1 MIPIDYGSIFETLKK
16 KGLLPMMLGL
26 ILMFQYRYIERQA
39 EQFEEKQKELKM
51 QQDKMEIM
59 WKAQIE
65 SLERRLMNCETQR
78 NEDMIRR
85 FEQFR
90 KDNE

>member
-26 ILMFQYRYIERQA
+26 MLMFQYKYIERQT
-39 EQFEEKQKELKM
+39 EQFKQSQTELKE
-51 QQDKMEIM
+51 QQSKMEVM
-59 WKAQIE
+59 FKTQIE

-85 FEQFR
+85 FEQLR

>member
-1 MIPIDYGSIFETLKK
+1 MIPIGYGSIFETLKK

-26 ILMFQYRYIERQA
+26 MLMFQYKYIERQT
-39 EQFEEKQKELKM
+39 EQFKQSQTELKE
-51 QQDKMEIM
+51 QQSKMEVM
-59 WKAQIE
+59 FKTQIE

-85 FEQFR
+85 FEQSR
-90 KDNE
+90 KNNE

>member
-26 ILMFQYRYIERQA
+26 ILMFQYRYIERQT
-39 EQFEEKQKELKM
+39 EQFEQKQKELKE
-51 QQDKMEIM
+51 QQDKMEVM

-65 SLERRLMNCETQR
+65 SLERRLMNCESQR

-85 FEQFR
+85 FEQLR

>member
-26 ILMFQYRYIERQA
+26 ILMFQYRYIERQT

>member
-26 ILMFQYRYIERQA
+26 MLMFQYKYIERQT
-39 EQFEEKQKELKM
+39 EQFKQSQTELKE
-51 QQDKMEIM
+51 QQSKMEVM
-59 WKAQIE
+59 FKTQIE

-85 FEQFR
+85 FEQSR
-90 KDNE
+90 KNNE

>member
-26 ILMFQYRYIERQA
+26 ILMFQYRYIERQT
-39 EQFEEKQKELKM
+39 EQFELKQKELKE
-51 QQDKMEIM
+51 QQDKMEVM
-59 WKAQIE
+59 LKTQIE

-85 FEQFR
+85 FEQLR

>member
-1 MIPIDYGSIFETLKK
+1 
-16 KGLLPMMLGL
+16 MMLGL
-26 ILMFQYRYIERQA
+26 MLMFQYKYIERQT
-39 EQFEEKQKELKM
+39 EQFKQSQTELKE
-51 QQDKMEIM
+51 QQSKMEVM
-59 WKAQIE
+59 FKTQIE

-85 FEQFR
+85 FEQLR

>member
-51 QQDKMEIM
+51 QQDKMEVIL
-59 WKAQIE
+59 KTQIE

>member
-26 ILMFQYRYIERQA
+26 MLMFQYKYIERQT
-39 EQFEEKQKELKM
+39 EQFKQSQTELKE
-51 QQDKMEIM
+51 QQSKMEVM
-59 WKAQIE
+59 FKTQIE

-85 FEQFR
+85 FEQLR
-90 KDNE
+90 K

>member
-1 MIPIDYGSIFETLKK
+1 MIPINYETIFDTLKK

-26 ILMFQYRYIERQA
+26 ILMFQYKYIERQA
-39 EQFEEKQKELKM
+39 EQFEIKQKELKE
-51 QQDKMEIM
+51 QQDKMEVM
-59 WKAQIE
+59 LKTQIE

>member
-1 MIPIDYGSIFETLKK
+1 MIPINYETIFDTLKK

-26 ILMFQYRYIERQA
+26 ILMFQYKYIERQA
-39 EQFEEKQKELKM
+39 EQFEIKQKELKE
-51 QQDKMEIM
+51 QQDKMEVM
-59 WKAQIE
+59 LKTQIE

-85 FEQFR
+85 FEQLR